1 MSNETNAGKSTCFI
15 DMPFG
20 KKADPKS
27 GIEVDFDQIYSEGI
41 KPAVEAAGLECIR
54 GDMER
59 SGGIIHTAMFAR
71 LLLSE
76 FVVADLTMGNPNV
89 FYELGVR
96 HTARPYT
103 TIPIFATISDL
114 PFDVS
119 LVRAIPYDL
128 KNGRLSNQAQVALKT
143 AIKDRIE
150 SVLKGPLSKDSP
162 LFQLF
167 DEFPGIQMSH
177 EVTDVFRSHVEYS
190 EEFKDR
196 LADARI
202 AGSKE
207 KVRDEI
213 RAIQSELGNLKA
225 IERGVLVD
233 LFLSYR
239 DAEAFEDMIALYKEF
254 PSELKHAMITRQQ
267 YGFALNRNGD
277 WRKALRV
284 LEKVIAD
291 FGESAET
298 YGLLGRVYKDRY
310 KASDEG
316 DPARTGYLEKA
327 IAAYTKG
334 FEAEPMDYYPGVN
347 AITLLALKAEP
358 ESRAEIDRLLPLV
371 MFAVLRQGGA
381 ESSDYWT
388 LATVLELALVG
399 GDRNLTNKV
408 LPRLLATDAEGW
420 MFQTTLDNLGLFLKQ
435 QTNSDYKNF
444 MQKCVDEIG
453 KKLPSLED
461 LDRREE

>member
-1 MSNETNAGKSTCFI
+1 MSDESNFTRSNCFI

-20 KKADPKS
+20 KKTDPKS
-27 GIEVDFDQIYSEGI
+27 GIEVDFDQIFNEGI

-119 LVRAIPYDL
+119 LVRAIPYEL
-128 KNGRLSNQAQVALKT
+128 KDGCLSGHAKEKLIL

-150 SVLKGPLSKDSP
+150 RVLTGPLSKDSP

-167 DEFPGIQMSH
+167 DNFPGIQMSH
-177 EVTDVFRSHVEYS
+177 EVTDVFRDHAEYS
-190 EEFKDR
+190 EEFKDK
-196 LADARI
+196 LEDARM
-202 AGSKE
+202 AGTKQQ
-207 KVRDEI
+207 VCDRI
-213 RAIQSELGNLKA
+213 RLIQTELGDLKSV
-225 IERGVLVD
+225 ERGILID

-239 DAEAFEDMIALYKEF
+239 DAEAFDDMISLYQEF
-254 PSELKHAMITRQQ
+254 PSELKNSMVARQQ
-267 YGFALNRNGD
+267 FGFALNRNGN
-277 WRKALRV
+277 WRKAIRV
-284 LEKVIAD
+284 MEKVITD
-291 FGESAET
+291 FGDSAET
-298 YGLLGRVYKDRY
+298 YGLLGRTYKDRY
-310 KASDEG
+310 KSSDETE
-316 DPARTGYLEKA
+316 ATKRGYLDKA
-327 IAAYTKG
+327 IMAYVKG

-347 AITLLALKAEP
+347 AITLLLIKGDQ
-358 ESRAEIDRLLPLV
+358 ESITEIERLLPLV

-388 LATVLELALVG
+388 LATVLELALVAKNT
-399 GDRNLTNKV
+399 DLVDKV
-408 LPRLLATDAEGW
+408 LPRLLATDAQEW
-420 MFQTTLDNLGLFLKQ
+420 MFKTTLGNLNLILKQ
-435 QTNSDYKNF
+435 QTDADFRAF
-444 MQKCVDEIG
+444 MEQCIFQMKQVQ
-453 KKLPSLED
+453 
-461 LDRREE
+461 

>member
-1 MSNETNAGKSTCFI
+1 LNIEKNSGNLTCFI

-20 KKADPKS
+20 QKTDLTS
-27 GIEVDFDQIYSEGI
+27 GVTVDFDQIFNEGI
-41 KPAVEAAGLECIR
+41 RPAVEAAGLECIR
-54 GDMER
+54 GDMES

-76 FVVADLTMGNPNV
+76 FVIADLTLENPNV

-128 KNGRLSNQAQVALKT
+128 EDGRLNVQAKAALT
-143 AIKDRIE
+143 EAIKSRIE
-150 SVLKGPLSKDSP
+150 NVLNGPLSKDSP

-167 DEFPGIQMSH
+167 DKFPGIQMSH
-177 EVTDVFRSHVEYS
+177 EVTDVFRDRVEYS
-190 EEFKDR
+190 EEFKER
-196 LADARI
+196 LEDARM

-207 KVRDEI
+207 RARDELK
-213 RAIQSELGNLKA
+213 AIESELGNLKA
-225 IERGVLVD
+225 VERGILID

-239 DAEAFEDMIALYKEF
+239 DAESFDDMIALYKKF
-254 PSELKHAMITRQQ
+254 PSELQNAMVARQQ

-277 WRKALRV
+277 KRRAERVLLRV
-284 LEKVIAD
+284 IED
-291 FGESAET
+291 FGDSAET
-298 YGLLGRVYKDRY
+298 YGLLGRVYKDQY
-310 KASDEG
+310 KASEVED
-316 DPARTGYLEKA
+316 ASRMGYLDKA
-327 IAAYTKG
+327 IAAYVKG

-347 AITLLALKAEP
+347 AITLLVEKGGP
-358 ESRAEIDRLLPLV
+358 ESQTEIDRLLPLV

-388 LATVLELALVG
+388 LATVLELALVR
-399 GDRNLTNKV
+399 GDRDLANKV
-408 LPRLLATDAEGW
+408 LPRLLATDSQAW
-420 MFQTTLDNLGLFLKQ
+420 MFQTTLDNLSLILKQ
-435 QTNSDYKNF
+435 QSDAEYQSF
-444 MQKCVDEIG
+444 MQNCMDQIA
-453 KKLPSLED
+453 KKTKGG
-461 LDRREE
+461 

>member
-1 MSNETNAGKSTCFI
+1 MDNESNGGKATCFI

-20 KKADPKS
+20 KKTDPKS
-27 GIEVDFDQIYSEGI
+27 GVEVDFDQIYSEGI
-41 KPAVEAAGLECIR
+41 KPAVAAAGLECIR
-54 GDMER
+54 GDRER
-59 SGGIIHTAMFAR
+59 AGGIIHTAMFAR

-76 FVVADLTMGNPNV
+76 FVVADLTLGNPNV

-119 LVRAIPYDL
+119 LVRAIPYEL
-128 KNGRLSNQAQVALKT
+128 ENGRLSGQAKQQLAK
-143 AIKDRIE
+143 AIQARIE
-150 SVLKGPLSKDSP
+150 TVLQGPLSKDSP

-177 EVTDVFRSHVEYS
+177 EVTDVFRDHVDYS
-190 EEFKDR
+190 EAFKDE
-196 LADARI
+196 LESARR
-202 AGSKE
+202 AGSKQQ
-207 KVRDEI
+207 VRDRI

-225 IERGVLVD
+225 VERGILID

-239 DAEAFEDMIALYKEF
+239 DAEAFDDMLSLYQEF
-254 PSELKHAMITRQQ
+254 PSELKDSMVARQQ
-267 YGFALNRNGD
+267 YGFALNRSGD
-277 WRKALRV
+277 WRKAIRV

-291 FGESAET
+291 FGDSAET

-310 KASDEG
+310 KAADT
-316 DPARTGYLEKA
+316 DDAAKPGYLEKA
-327 IAAYTKG
+327 INAYTKG

-347 AITLLALKAEP
+347 AITLLVLKDTP
-358 ESRAEIDRLLPLV
+358 QVRTEINRLLPLV
-371 MFAVLRQGGA
+371 SFAVLRQGGA

-399 GDRNLTNKV
+399 GDQALANKV
-408 LPRLLATDAEGW
+408 LPRLLATDAQGW
-420 MFQTTLDNLGLFLKQ
+420 MFQTTLDNLALIQKQ
-435 QTNSDYKNF
+435 QTDPAYQDF
-444 MQKCVDEIG
+444 MQQCMQQII
-453 KKLPSLED
+453 KKINEGG
-461 LDRREE
+461 

>member
-1 MSNETNAGKSTCFI
+1 MNRKSSEVRSNCFV

-27 GIEVDFDQIYSEGI
+27 GIEVDFDQIYYEGI
-41 KPAVEAAGLECIR
+41 KPAVEEAGLECIR
-54 GDMER
+54 GDLER

-119 LVRAIPYDL
+119 LVRAIPYEL
-128 KNGRLSNQAQVALKT
+128 TGGCLSDSAKKKLIA
-143 AIKDRIE
+143 AIKARIE

-167 DEFPGIQMSH
+167 DDFPGIQMSH
-177 EVTDVFRSHVEYS
+177 EVTDVFRDHAEYS
-190 EEFKDR
+190 EEFKDK
-196 LADARI
+196 LEYARMS
-202 AGSKE
+202 GDKE
-207 KVRDEI
+207 LVRDQI
-213 RAIQSELGNLKA
+213 RKIQQELGNLKA
-225 IERGVLVD
+225 VERGILID
-233 LFLSYR
+233 LLLSYR
-239 DAEAFEDMIALYKEF
+239 DAEAFDDMISLYQQF
-254 PSELKHAMITRQQ
+254 PSELKNSMVVRQQ
-267 YGFALNRNGD
+267 FGFALNRSGN
-277 WRKALRV
+277 WLKAIRV

-291 FGESAET
+291 FGDSAET

-310 KASDEG
+310 KAAEAG
-316 DPARTGYLEKA
+316 DSAKQGYLDKA
-327 IAAYTKG
+327 IKAYIKG

-347 AITLLALKAEP
+347 AITLLLLKNTP
-358 ESRAEIDRLLPLV
+358 ESKAEIDRLLPLV
-371 MFAVLRQGGA
+371 MFSVLRKGGA

-388 LATVLELALVG
+388 LATVLELAFVSNNRDLV
-399 GDRNLTNKV
+399 NKV
-408 LPRLLATDAEGW
+408 LPRLLATDAQGW
-420 MFQTTLDNLGLFLKQ
+420 MFKTTLGNLKLIFKQ
-435 QTNSDYKNF
+435 QTEPDYQEF
-444 MQKCVDEIG
+444 MQQGMDEISH
-453 KKLPSLED
+453 KLKPNGQ
-461 LDRREE
+461 

>member
-1 MSNETNAGKSTCFI
+1 MNNKSTSGKSTCFI

-20 KKADPKS
+20 KKSDPKS
-27 GIEVDFDQIYSEGI
+27 GIEVDFDQIYNEGI

-54 GDMER
+54 GDEER

-103 TIPIFATISDL
+103 TIPIFATISEL

-119 LVRAIPYDL
+119 LVRAIPYEL
-128 KNGRLSNQAQVALKT
+128 ENGQLSVQAKEALKT
-143 AIKDRIE
+143 AIINRIE

-167 DEFPGIQMSH
+167 DNFPGIEMSH
-177 EVTDVFRSHVEYS
+177 EVTDVFRDRVEYS

-196 LADARI
+196 LEDARM

-207 KVRDEI
+207 QIRDEI
-213 RAIQSELGNLKA
+213 KAIQAELGNLKA
-225 IERGVLVD
+225 VERGILID

-239 DAEAFEDMIALYKEF
+239 DAEAFDEMIALYEEF
-254 PSELKHAMITRQQ
+254 PSELKNSMIARQQ
-267 YGFALNRNGD
+267 YGFALNRNGE
-277 WRKALRV
+277 WRKAARV
-284 LEKVIAD
+284 LNKVITD

-310 KASDEG
+310 KASDE
-316 DPARTGYLEKA
+316 DDSSRTGYLEKA
-327 IAAYTKG
+327 IAAYASG

-347 AITLLALKAEP
+347 AITLLVLKNDP
-358 ESRAEIDRLLPLV
+358 ESRAEIERLLPLV

-399 GDRNLTNKV
+399 GDRNMADRV
-408 LPRLLATDAEGW
+408 LPRLLSTDAKAW
-420 MFQTTLDNLGLFLKQ
+420 MFQTTLDNLGLILKQ
-435 QTNSDYKNF
+435 QTDADYKLF
-444 MQKCVDEIG
+444 MQECMDEIR
-453 KKLPSLED
+453 K
-461 LDRREE
+461 RF